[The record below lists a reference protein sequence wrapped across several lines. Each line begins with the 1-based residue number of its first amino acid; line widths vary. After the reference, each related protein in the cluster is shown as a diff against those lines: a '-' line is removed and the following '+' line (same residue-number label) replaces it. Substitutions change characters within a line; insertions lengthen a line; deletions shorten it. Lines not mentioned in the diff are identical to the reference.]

1 MKVNGKDVF
10 VCSCEDTMSI
20 DADALGKALSGTG
33 EAEGTLRPARHLCRV
48 ELDRFLDEAG
58 KADDILVACTQEAPL
73 FLDALD
79 ELGDNAPAAGFVNI
93 RERAGWSDAGRPGAK
108 GADKAADRSDRKG
121 KHRNVTAKM
130 AALIRE
136 AALDL
141 KESSS
146 VSMISTGIVLVLGRD
161 DRAID
166 AARKLAERMD
176 VTVLLDGGTDISP
189 PDIMD
194 MPIFNGTIKSA
205 KGHLGAFE
213 IAVEHFRPTAP
224 SSKTKLEFSGL
235 GETGSSTCDLI
246 LDLRGQAPLF
256 SAADKR
262 DGYFHVDPASPAAV
276 MEALFTLS
284 DMTGEFEKPRYIDYD
299 AGICAHSRSR
309 ITGCSKCLDVCPT
322 GAIEPNGDT
331 VRFDP
336 YICAGCGLCAVVCP
350 TGAAK
355 YNLPA
360 GDGLS
365 ERLRTLIGSYQ
376 KAGGTDPV
384 LLIHDDSFGHDAIAL
399 SARHGRGLPGNVLPF
414 AVNQVTQFG
423 LESITLALALGC
435 SEVACLLPPKK
446 REDRDTL
453 LETFTIVD
461 AVTDGLGYGAGRV
474 RLIEADDP
482 DQLEAALYDA
492 EPAAA
497 IPAGDVAGV
506 GRKRSVLRLSLD
518 ALHRKSPAP
527 VDEIAL
533 PAGAPFG
540 RVNVDVEGCT
550 LCLACVGACP
560 TGALKDNENLPQLA
574 FAEDACVQCGLCK
587 NTCPESVIS
596 LEPRLSFAEGVH
608 THQVIKEEQPFLCI
622 RCGKPFA
629 TQSSMLRTIDKLKGH
644 TMFQGDGKLDR
655 LKMCEDCRVVQMT
668 TEDGNPLAH
677 GKVPIPRT
685 TDDYLREREDLREK
699 AKQDMVK
706 KGLTEGEA

>member
-1 MKVNGKDVF
+1 MKLNGKDVF

-20 DADALGKALSGTG
+20 DADGLAKACGGDGALK
-33 EAEGTLRPARHLCRV
+33 PARHLCRV
-48 ELDRFLDEAG
+48 ELDRFMDEARG
-58 KADDILVACTQEAPL
+58 ADNILVACTQEAPL

-79 ELGDNAPAAGFVNI
+79 ELGDDAPQADFVNI
-93 RERAGWSDAGRPGAK
+93 RERAGWSEAGK
-108 GADKAADRSDRKG
+108 TKN
-121 KHRNVTAKM
+121 RNVTAKM

-141 KESSS
+141 REATS
-146 VSMISTGIVLVLGRD
+146 VSMISTGILLVLGRD
-161 DRAID
+161 DTAVE
-166 AARKLAERMD
+166 AARKLADRMD
-176 VTVLLDGGTDISP
+176 VTVLLEGGAQVSP
-189 PDIMD
+189 PGVMD
-194 MPIFNGTIKSA
+194 MPIFTGTIKSA

-224 SSKTKLEFSGL
+224 SSKDKLEFTGL

-246 LDLRGQAPLF
+246 LDLRAQAPLF

-262 DGYFHVDPASPAAV
+262 DGYFHVDPKSPAAV
-276 MEALFTLS
+276 MEALFTLA
-284 DMTGEFEKPRYIDYD
+284 DMIGEFEKPRYVDYD
-299 AGICAHSRSR
+299 AGICAHSRSK

-322 GAIEPNGDT
+322 GAIAPNGDT
-331 VRFDP
+331 VKFDP

-355 YNLPA
+355 YSLPA

-365 ERLRTLIGSYQ
+365 ERLRAVVGTYT

-384 LLIHDDSFGHDAIAL
+384 LLIHDAGFGQDVIAL

-414 AVNQVTQFG
+414 AVNQVTQLG
-423 LESITLALALGC
+423 LESLTLALALGC
-435 SEVACLLPPKK
+435 SEVCYLLPPKK

-453 LETFTIVD
+453 LETIGIVD

-482 DQLEAALYDA
+482 DQLEAALYDR
-492 EPAAA
+492 ETPAAV
-497 IPAGDVAGV
+497 PAGDVAGV

-518 ALHRKSPAP
+518 ALHKKAP
-527 VDEIAL
+527 NKVDEIAL

-540 RVNVDVEGCT
+540 RVDIDVDVCT

-560 TGALKDNENLPQLA
+560 TGALRDNENLPQLS

-587 NTCPESVIS
+587 NTCPEKVIT
-596 LEPRLSFAEGVH
+596 LEPRLSFREEAR
-608 THQVIKEEQPFLCI
+608 THQVVKEEQPHLCI

-629 TQSSMLRTIDKLKGH
+629 TQSSMLRTIDKLKDH
-644 TMFQGDGKLDR
+644 SMFQGPGKLER
-655 LKMCEDCRVVQMT
+655 LMMCEDCRVVQLT

-677 GKVPIPRT
+677 GTVPIPRT
-685 TDDYLREREDLREK
+685 TDDYLRERDDLREK
-699 AKQDMVK
+699 AKRDMIK

>member
-1 MKVNGKDVF
+1 MKLNGKDVF

-20 DADALGKALSGTG
+20 DADGLAKACGGDGALK
-33 EAEGTLRPARHLCRV
+33 PARHLCRV
-48 ELDRFLDEAG
+48 ELDRFMDEAKG
-58 KADDILVACTQEAPL
+58 ADRILVACTQEAPL

-79 ELGDNAPAAGFVNI
+79 ELGDDAPQADFVNI
-93 RERAGWSDAGRPGAK
+93 RERAGWSEAGK
-108 GADKAADRSDRKG
+108 TKN
-121 KHRNVTAKM
+121 RNVTAKM

-141 KESSS
+141 REATS
-146 VSMISTGIVLVLGRD
+146 VSMISTGILLVLGRD
-161 DRAID
+161 DTAVE
-166 AARKLAERMD
+166 AARKLADRMD
-176 VTVLLDGGTDISP
+176 VTVLLEGGAHVSP
-189 PDIMD
+189 PGVMD
-194 MPIFNGTIKSA
+194 MPIFTGTIKSA
-205 KGHLGAFE
+205 KGHLGQFE

-224 SSKTKLEFSGL
+224 SSKDKLEFTGL
-235 GETGSSTCDLI
+235 GEAGTSTCDLI

-262 DGYFHVDPASPAAV
+262 DGYFHVDPKSPAAV

-284 DMTGEFEKPRYIDYD
+284 DMIGEFEKPRYVDYD
-299 AGICAHSRSR
+299 AGICAHSRSK

-331 VRFDP
+331 VRYDP

-355 YNLPA
+355 YSLPA
-360 GDGLS
+360 ADGLS
-365 ERLRTLIGSYQ
+365 ERLRAVVGTYT
-376 KAGGTDPV
+376 KAGGADPV
-384 LLIHDDSFGHDAIAL
+384 LLIHDASFGQDVIAL
-399 SARHGRGLPGNVLPF
+399 SARHGRGLPGNVIPF
-414 AVNQVTQFG
+414 AVNQVTQLG
-423 LESITLALALGC
+423 LESLTLALALGC
-435 SEVACLLPPKK
+435 SEVCYLLPPKK

-453 LETFTIVD
+453 LETIGIVD

-482 DQLEAALYDA
+482 DQLEAALYDR
-492 EPAAA
+492 ETPAAV
-497 IPAGDVAGV
+497 PAGDVAGV

-518 ALHRKSPAP
+518 ALHKKAANK

-540 RVNVDVEGCT
+540 RVDIDVDGCT

-560 TGALKDNENLPQLA
+560 TGALRDNENLPQLS

-587 NTCPESVIS
+587 NTCPEKVIT
-596 LEPRLSFAEGVH
+596 LEPRLSFRDEAR
-608 THQVIKEEQPFLCI
+608 THQVVKEEQPHLCI

-644 TMFQGDGKLDR
+644 SMFQGPGKLER
-655 LKMCEDCRVVQMT
+655 LMMCEDCRVVQLT

-677 GKVPIPRT
+677 GTVPIPRT
-685 TDDYLREREDLREK
+685 TDDYLRERDDLREK
-699 AKQDMVK
+699 AKRDMIK